1 MKAPIDEILIETTA
15 QGYRAVSLAQG
26 ALRDLAFEPADRRL
40 APGSIHRARVARI
53 VPQIG
58 AFLDLEGGLSVLMD
72 VPGRPPAQGTMM
84 CVQIS
89 EAPNAEKL
97 AKATRN
103 LSFAGRY
110 AVLQPGGRG
119 ASISKRL
126 TGPKRETLAA
136 LAGKLAVEGEGLVLR
151 VAAAYVHAERVAGEV
166 VRLREIAAQLGSADG
181 AEPKLLWAD
190 DAFCALLRTLAP
202 QDAPAIF
209 GDTLE
214 TLRLARLG
222 LGAVFPD
229 AAANVARVA
238 DATLF
243 ERPGVADTLATLD
256 GVRVELAGGA
266 WIAIEPTAALVAIDV
281 NLGNSAKTP
290 VEVNIAAA
298 REIARQLRLRDLG
311 GLVAIDFL
319 RMPKPGER
327 TRVSEALKH
336 ATQSDRRR
344 VDVLGFTPGGI
355 VEATRARARGGAL
368 D

>member
-1 MKAPIDEILIETTA
+1 MKAPVDEILIETTA
-15 QGYRAVSLAQG
+15 QGYRAASLAQG
-26 ALRDLAFEPADRRL
+26 ALRDLAVEPADRRL
-40 APGSIHRARVARI
+40 APGSLHLARVARI

-58 AFLDLEGGLSVLMD
+58 AFLDLEGGLGALMD
-72 VPGRPPAQGTMM
+72 VPGRPPEQGALLR
-84 CVQIS
+84 VQIA
-89 EAPNAEKL
+89 EAPSGDKR

-110 AVLQPGGRG
+110 AVLSPGGRG
-119 ASISKRL
+119 VSISKRL
-126 TGPKRETLAA
+126 TGPKREPLAA
-136 LAGKLAVEGEGLVLR
+136 LAGKLAIEGEGLVLR
-151 VAAAYVHAERVAGEV
+151 VAAAYAPPERVAGEV
-166 VRLREIAAQLGSADG
+166 VRLRQIAAQLGEDG

-209 GDTLE
+209 ADTLE

-222 LGAVFPD
+222 LGVLFPD
-229 AAANVARVA
+229 AAANVARAA
-238 DATLF
+238 DAALF
-243 ERPGVADTLATLD
+243 ERPGVADVIATLD
-256 GVRVELAGGA
+256 SVRVDLAGGA

-281 NLGNSAKTP
+281 NLGRSAKTP
-290 VEVNIAAA
+290 VEVNVAAA